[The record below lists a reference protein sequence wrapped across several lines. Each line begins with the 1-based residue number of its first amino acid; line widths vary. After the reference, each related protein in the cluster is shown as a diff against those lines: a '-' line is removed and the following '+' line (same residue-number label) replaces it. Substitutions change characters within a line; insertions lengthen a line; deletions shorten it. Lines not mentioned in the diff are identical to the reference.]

1 MRLRLQR
8 YGFIFLAFYTIFI
21 MEVYINNYPEIRW
34 FSHILIT
41 ILSLVWLGQ
50 RLKSKTGI
58 PPSPLNL
65 PLLLLLIIGFL
76 TIPFSDDPRMA
87 LEHMWEPIIF
97 SVIFLF
103 IVEKFQDAQDRLVL
117 EIVLFI
123 ATIVIFLA
131 SIQIG
136 SVFFGWGIVRSPE
149 QGWINFW
156 GAGIPFPVQ
165 LDMRIFLPLGVSTA
179 LAGFLSPLIVV
190 CLTWAITVR
199 NKIYRTILGIITLLL
214 CIVLILTFS
223 RGGLISITVA
233 LATFFTL
240 RFIQLDNAP
249 SLFSRRNLIALTG
262 LISLAIVVFVAV
274 ITISSQAGRR
284 SGDSVRLDLWR
295 SAIEMTVD
303 NPITG
308 VGSGVFGRGLREY
321 RDFDTA
327 RDRHYTADNLY
338 LTVIAEN
345 GLGALFVLFSVVWIT
360 SRRWWELRQEATI
373 NSARWIRL
381 NGMAA
386 ALIALATHNVFDT
399 LTTFARVIL
408 FSIIIVYCTVKPAKS
423 HTEERPKGSQLF
435 AGIAFVIVL
444 AYGIWF
450 VAIVDPA
457 HQRFI
462 ESINPEND
470 QLALAQEAHEID
482 PYLNLYALQ
491 ITYLLGEEALENPSQ
506 ENLVS
511 AIQSYEEALELEPT
525 WDTGMINLASLYEAN
540 GNLDQAQYWL
550 DMARHVIQKNTASL
564 HWARI
569 AEMNAYEDHDEIVSA
584 YELSIRVRGYL
595 PLSDFWL
602 ETDLRRQALENYIAS
617 QALDRQYRI
626 IRVHFPEQ
634 LASLVPNNPQT
645 ASEWWVVG
653 EHALTIENDPQSAI
667 TAFTNA
673 IELNTGRGDYYASR
687 ARAYAEIDSEQAER
701 DLQIAQFLGT
711 QDEYLNIIR
720 ANMAT
725 APEIVDYF
733 RRRAIPPLVYPQEFE
748 GVLFAGRRAQFV
760 PYAPMRFIGRG
771 DTVMQIWYDLAEQYE
786 ADGNIEAAIEVYE
799 AIAFITPENN
809 RAEQELERLQQ

>member
-8 YGFIFLAFYTIFI
+8 YGFIFLAFYAIFI
-21 MEVYINNYPEIRW
+21 IGGYANNFPEIRW
-34 FSHILIT
+34 FNHILMT
-41 ILSLVWLGQ
+41 VLPLAWLGW
-50 RLKSKTGI
+50 RFRYHRGL

-65 PLLLLLIIGFL
+65 PLFAIISLGFL
-76 TIPFSDDPRMA
+76 SIPFSYDPRMA
-87 LEHMWEPIIF
+87 LEAMWQP
-97 SVIFLF
+97 VIFALAFLF
-103 IVEKFQDAQDRLVL
+103 LVNTFQRAQDHLVI
-117 EIVLFI
+117 ETLFLVT
-123 ATIVIFLA
+123 AIVIFL
-131 SIQIG
+131 SCIQVG
-136 SVFFGWGIVRSPE
+136 SAFFGWGIIRAPE
-149 QGWINFW
+149 QGWINFL
-156 GAGIPFPVQ
+156 GTGIPLPLQ
-165 LDMRIFLPLGVSTA
+165 TDMRIFLPLGVSTQV
-179 LAGFLSPLIVV
+179 AGFVAPLIII
-190 CLTWAITVR
+190 CLTWAISFTQ
-199 NKIYRTILGIITLLL
+199 KSYQYALGGMA
-214 CIVLILTFS
+214 IVLAAILLLTFS
-223 RGGLISITVA
+223 RGGLISLT
-233 LATFFTL
+233 LGLFTFFVL
-240 RFIQLDNAP
+240 RFLQSERIS
-249 SLFSRRNLIALTG
+249 SLFSKRNVTIFGSLLVLMMIIAG
-262 LISLAIVVFVAV
+262 IVLAIG
-274 ITISSQAGRR
+274 SQAGRR
-284 SGDSVRLDLWR
+284 SGDSVRIDLWR
-295 SAIEMTVD
+295 SAVEMTVD

-308 VGSGVFGRGLREY
+308 VGTGLYGRALREY
-321 RDFDTA
+321 RQLETA
-327 RDRHYTADNLY
+327 RDRLSTAHNIY
-338 LTVIAEN
+338 LTVVAEN
-345 GLGALFVLFSVVWIT
+345 GLGVILILLGTIWLTGRS
-360 SRRWWELRQEATI
+360 WWKLRQDTPH
-373 NSARWIRL
+373 NSVRWIRL
-381 NGMAA
+381 NGMMS
-386 ALIALATHNVFDT
+386 ALIAFAVHNLFDT
-399 LTTFARVIL
+399 LTAFASMAL
-408 FSIIIVYCTVKPAKS
+408 FIVMIVYCTVKPAKS

-491 ITYLLGEEALENPSQ
+491 ITYLIGEEALENPTQ

-525 WDTGMINLASLYEAN
+525 WDIGMINLASLYEAN
-540 GNLDQAQYWL
+540 GNLDQAQHWL
-550 DMARHVIQKNTASL
+550 DMARHVIQTNTASL

-569 AEMNAYEDHDEIVSA
+569 AEMNNYENEDEIVSA
-584 YELSIRVRGYL
+584 YELGIRVRGYL

-634 LASLVPNNPQT
+634 SASLVPDNPQT

-653 EHALTIENDPQSAI
+653 ENTLTNENDPQSAI

-687 ARAYAEIDSEQAER
+687 ARAYVEIDSEQAER

-711 QDEYLNIIR
+711 QDEYIYIIR

-748 GVLFAGRRAQFV
+748 GVLFAGRRAQFI
-760 PYAPMRFIGRG
+760 PYTPMRFIGRG
-771 DTVMQIWYDLAEQYE
+771 DTIMQIWYDLAQQYE
-786 ADGNIEAAIEVYE
+786 SEGNIEAAIEVYE

>member
-1 MRLRLQR
+1 MRLQR

-21 MEVYINNYPEIRW
+21 MEVYTNNYPEIRW

-50 RLKSKTGI
+50 RLKNKAGI

-65 PLLLLLIIGFL
+65 PLLLLLMIGFV
-76 TIPFSDDPRMA
+76 TVPFSLDPRMA

-97 SVIFLF
+97 STIFLF
-103 IVEKFQDAQDRLVL
+103 IVDKFHKAQDRFIL
-117 EIVLFI
+117 EILFFI
-123 ATIVIFLA
+123 ATIIIFLA

-136 SVFFGWGIVRSPE
+136 SVFFGWGIVRSPD
-149 QGWINFW
+149 QGWINFL
-156 GAGIPFPVQ
+156 GTGVPLPLQ

-179 LAGFLSPLIVV
+179 LAGFVSPLIIV

-199 NKIYRTILGIITLLL
+199 NNSYRYILGIITFLLI
-214 CIVLILTFS
+214 IVLILTFS
-223 RGGLISITVA
+223 RGGLVSITTG
-233 LATFFTL
+233 LATIFVL
-240 RFIQLDNAP
+240 RFIRVNNAP
-249 SLFSRRNLIALTG
+249 NLFLRRNLMSFMG
-262 LISLAIVVFVAV
+262 LISLAIVVAIAV
-274 ITISSQAGRR
+274 ITIGSQAGRR

-295 SAIEMTVD
+295 SAIEMTID

-345 GLGALFVLFSVVWIT
+345 GIGALFVLFSLVWIT
-360 SRRWWELRQEATI
+360 SRNWWKLRQEAMI
-373 NSARWIRL
+373 SSARWIRL

-423 HTEERPKGSQLF
+423 RLDTRPQGSQLF

-450 VAIVDPA
+450 IAIVDPA

-462 ESINPEND
+462 KSLNPEND
-470 QLALAQEAHEID
+470 QLALAQEAHDID
-482 PYLNLYALQ
+482 PYLNLYSLQ
-491 ITYLLGEEALENPSQ
+491 VTYLIGEDALKNPTQ
-506 ENLVS
+506 ENLEI
-511 AIQSYEEALELEPT
+511 AIRAYEEALQLEPT
-525 WDTGMINLASLYEAN
+525 WDTGMINLAALYEAN
-540 GNLDQAQYWL
+540 GNLNQAQEWL
-550 DMARHVIQKNTASL
+550 DIARNVIVTNTATL

-569 AEMNAYEDHDEIVSA
+569 AEINDYENEGEIVSA
-584 YELSIRVRGYL
+584 YELGLRVMGYL
-595 PLSDFWL
+595 PLSDFWI
-602 ETDLRRQALENYIAS
+602 ETDLRREALENYIAS

-626 IRVHFPEQ
+626 IRVHFPER
-634 LASLVPNNPQT
+634 LASLVPENPQT
-645 ASEWWVVG
+645 ANEWWVVG
-653 EHALTIENDPQSAI
+653 EHALTIENDVQSAI
-667 TAFTNA
+667 VAFTNA
-673 IELNTGRGDYYASR
+673 IELNTGKGDYYASR
-687 ARAYAEIDSEQAER
+687 ARAYAEFATEQAER

-711 QDEYLNIIR
+711 QDEYLYIIQ
-720 ANMAT
+720 ASMAT
-725 APEIVDYF
+725 DPEVVEDF
-733 RRRAIPPLVYPQEFE
+733 RRKAIPPIIQSQEFE
-748 GVLFAGRRAQFV
+748 GVLFAGRRAQFI

-771 DTVMQIWYDLAEQYE
+771 DTIMQTWYDLAQQYE
-786 ADGNIEAAIEVYE
+786 AEGDIESAIEVYE
-799 AIAFITPENN
+799 AIAFNTPENN